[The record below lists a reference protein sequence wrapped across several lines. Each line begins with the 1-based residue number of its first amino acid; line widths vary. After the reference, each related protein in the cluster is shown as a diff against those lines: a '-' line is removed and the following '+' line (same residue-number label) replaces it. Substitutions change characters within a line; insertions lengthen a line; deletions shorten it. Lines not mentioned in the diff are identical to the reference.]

1 MDRSPMDA
9 GAWDDWLSA
18 VKMSVANRAEGLR
31 NMEEAY
37 IDLVKGGP
45 VS

>member
-1 MDRSPMDA
+1 MDA